1 MRTIRYRG
9 CTRTNI
15 VTTITLVVQPRVP
28 VDRFGSAKQVLPMH
42 LQVAHPSLS
51 YAAMMNSRF
60 VAGRSGGPRGGGG
73 GGGDN
78 AAKGEGED
86 DAVMT
91 LIDKYGDTI
100 TQLSFSGAL
109 GFASG

>member
-1 MRTIRYRG
+1 
-9 CTRTNI
+9 
-15 VTTITLVVQPRVP
+15 
-28 VDRFGSAKQVLPMH
+28 MH

-51 YAAMMNSRF
+51 YAAMMNPRF
-60 VAGRSGGPRGGGG
+60 VAGRSGGPGAG

-86 DAVMT
+86 DAVMS